1 MVANPLTHPHA
12 LKSWSPRPLSQACP
26 LLRKLLDGQGTLNRS
41 HMALLFEAIR
51 SAFVAPDRC
60 AEPLLR
66 REYMK
71 LVGAIA
77 GRPDLFGKAEKAH
90 LDVYRVIGHVQNE
103 MGTDDNFQ
111 FNKVSS
117 MALRGLMMC
126 LLTNWSLSRP

>member
-1 MVANPLTHPHA
+1 MV
-12 LKSWSPRPLSQACP
+12 
-26 LLRKLLDGQGTLNRS
+26 
-41 HMALLFEAIR
+41 LLFEAVR
-51 SAFVAPDRC
+51 SAFVEPDRC

-71 LVGAIA
+71 LIGAVA

-111 FNKVSS
+111 FNKVSAVGRS
-117 MALRGLMMC
+117 CVYWKVFVGETMRFALA
-126 LLTNWSLSRP
+126 TVIILSPPSKL

>member
-1 MVANPLTHPHA
+1 MV
-12 LKSWSPRPLSQACP
+12 
-26 LLRKLLDGQGTLNRS
+26 
-41 HMALLFEAIR
+41 LLFEAVR
-51 SAFVAPDRC
+51 SAFVEPDRC

-71 LVGAIA
+71 LIGAVA

-111 FNKVSS
+111 FNKVSTEGS
-117 MALRGLMMC
+117 SCVYWNGLNAFIGKCVMAETMRLALATVINHHQVNRLDNIHPPLALTHVAWV
-126 LLTNWSLSRP
+126 LL